1 MIGVR
6 RVQRRHLRS
15 PADSGSRVL
24 ITMDGC
30 YRGGELTAH
39 KVKADEAV
47 MVAGREG
54 QEASKVLVWRRHPG
68 QARWRWARPA

>member
-1 MIGVR
+1 
-6 RVQRRHLRS
+6 
-15 PADSGSRVL
+15 
-24 ITMDGC
+24 MDGC